1 VPRCPAPGQPPE
13 ADASP
18 TPLEWAGWA
27 LLAVLTATILAL
39 AIFRPTDPSA
49 IVNEI
54 RLAAGFDRYQ
64 AAMNEGDRFFSRAT
78 ADFRMAVRT
87 DDDRSTEYAM
97 LAEAEQRF
105 LTARSEAE
113 GFGEDQ
119 RAQIRLLELY
129 YAWARA
135 RYLDGTGEWY
145 RRNDRTI
152 LESARELAERGLA
165 LPNITG
171 SQRERMADLK
181 TRIDRAITPWPIL

>member
-1 VPRCPAPGQPPE
+1 VRPLDLLHAE
-13 ADASP
+13 ESP
-18 TPLEWAGWA
+18 TAPAWLGWV
-27 LLAVLTATILAL
+27 LLVVLTAAILAL

-49 IVNEI
+49 IINEI

-64 AAMNEGDRFFSRAT
+64 AAMNEGDRLLSRAT

-87 DDDRSTEYAM
+87 DDDRSVEYAM

-105 LTARSEAE
+105 LIARREAE

-119 RAQIRLLELY
+119 RAQIRLLDVY
-129 YAWARA
+129 YTWARA
-135 RYLDGTGEWY
+135 LYLDGTGEWY

-152 LESARELAERGLA
+152 LERARDLAERGLA

-171 SQRERMADLK
+171 NRRERMAGLK